1 MGELDRSAGGGRGE
15 PSLACTA
22 ALTVRAW
29 PSLLLA
35 ATVGLTV
42 SCGGGSDLV
51 EPVAGTLVVSLTTPH
66 EDDGALLVSLNG
78 PVAPTTISATAGL
91 RLFMSSAPTTS
102 TRLIVTGAISRGT
115 ILTLSVPDVRQASEF
130 TGAIEQAASSSL
142 ALRSPSDYS
151 VSISR

>member
-1 MGELDRSAGGGRGE
+1 
-15 PSLACTA
+15 
-22 ALTVRAW
+22 
-29 PSLLLA
+29 
-35 ATVGLTV
+35 
-42 SCGGGSDLV
+42 V
-51 EPVAGTLVVSLTTPH
+51 EPVAGTLIVSLTTAY

-78 PVAPTTISATAGL
+78 PVAPTAISATAGL